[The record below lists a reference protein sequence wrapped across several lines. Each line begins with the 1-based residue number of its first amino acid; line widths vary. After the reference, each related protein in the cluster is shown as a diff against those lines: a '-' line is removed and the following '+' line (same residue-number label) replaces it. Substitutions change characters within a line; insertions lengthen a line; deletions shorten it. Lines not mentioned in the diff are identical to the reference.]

1 MSFRKISLQKWV
13 WLFGLPAGQL
23 PAVLAALEHVQGV
36 QRRIA
41 CLIGDSLSIH
51 GGDELFGADAPES
64 AAIHVKD
71 VGVLSIARALRSQ
84 FLRCNACDCSQK
96 TVQQLC
102 VLVAMRSLLIQA
114 RELRAKDGTLPFAEP
129 VIGTIDEMAIE
140 PLAGHSAAIVDRAGE
155 PFD

>member
-51 GGDELFGADAPES
+51 GGDELFGADAPDS

-71 VGVLSIARALRSQ
+71 VGVLSIACALSSQ
-84 FLRCNACDCSQK
+84 YLRCHACDGCQK
-96 TVQQLC
+96 SV
-102 VLVAMRSLLIQA
+102 R
-114 RELRAKDGTLPFAEP
+114 
-129 VIGTIDEMAIE
+129 
-140 PLAGHSAAIVDRAGE
+140 
-155 PFD
+155 

>member
-1 MSFRKISLQKWV
+1 MSLRKISLQKWV

-64 AAIHVKD
+64 AAIHVKWT
-71 VGVLSIARALRSQ
+71 VRLHLSRGSQGVR
-84 FLRCNACDCSQK
+84 
-96 TVQQLC
+96 
-102 VLVAMRSLLIQA
+102 
-114 RELRAKDGTLPFAEP
+114 
-129 VIGTIDEMAIE
+129 
-140 PLAGHSAAIVDRAGE
+140 GHQRRNVHRRQE
-155 PFD
+155 R